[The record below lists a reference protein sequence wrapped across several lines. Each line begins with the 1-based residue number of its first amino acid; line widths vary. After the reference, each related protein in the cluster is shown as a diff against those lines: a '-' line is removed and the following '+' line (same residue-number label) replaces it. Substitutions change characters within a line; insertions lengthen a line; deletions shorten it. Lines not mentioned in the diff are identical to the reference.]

1 MKKYVED
8 LDFQGEEY
16 ISEWTPWSPQDIRRK
31 KCALEAARLMVD
43 AAMTAPVAGG
53 VPSVEAHIV
62 YGQEELE
69 AIARKIEDIA
79 HTNEAWKEPFLYEA
93 VMVRD
98 SDVIIF
104 IGNTRCHETPLD
116 AGCGLC
122 GGTLDCGY
130 FYEKKTTKYG
140 LVDITDRSSKRM
152 INGPLCTAR
161 VGDLG
166 YAVGSAL
173 WTAHTLMVD
182 ARPFASLGMAGQK
195 MGYCPKSGM
204 VVGVPLAA
212 KAKNPYVDVN
222 VDYHLIN
229 MDKIL
234 DNTRKIYQT
243 ARIIRGFDYRKWVPK
258 PKKAEEPKTQEEGA

>member
-1 MKKYVED
+1 MKKYMED

-16 ISEWTPWSPQDIRRK
+16 VSEWTPWSPQDIRRK
-31 KCALEAARLMVD
+31 KGVLKAARLMLD
-43 AAMTAPVAGG
+43 SALTAPVAGG
-53 VPSVEAHIV
+53 VPSIEAHIV

-69 AIARKIEDIA
+69 AIARKIEELA
-79 HTNEAWKEPFLYEA
+79 HQNENLKETYLYEA

-98 SDVIIF
+98 SDVILF

-130 FYEKKTTKYG
+130 FYEQKTHKSG
-140 LVDITDRSSKRM
+140 LVDITDRSSKRL
-152 INGPLCTAR
+152 IDGPLCTAR

-173 WTAHTLMVD
+173 WTAATLMVD
-182 ARPFASLGMAGQK
+182 ARPFASMGIAGQK

-204 VVGVPLAA
+204 VVGVPVAA

-229 MDKIL
+229 MDKVL
-234 DNTRKIYQT
+234 DNTRKIYNT
-243 ARIIRGFDYRKWVPK
+243 ARIVRGFDYRKWIPK
-258 PKKAEEPKTQEEGA
+258 PKKSDGVEGDEE

>member
-8 LDFQGEEY
+8 LNFQGEER
-16 ISEWTPWSPQDIRRK
+16 ISDWPSWSPQDIRRK
-31 KCALEAARLMVD
+31 KGALEAARLMVD
-43 AAMTAPVAGG
+43 AALTAPIAGG
-53 VPSVEAHIV
+53 VPQIEAQIV

-69 AIARKIEDIA
+69 AIARKVEEIA
-79 HTNEAWKEPFLYEA
+79 HSQESWKEQFLYEA
-93 VMVRD
+93 IMVRD

-104 IGNTRCHETPLD
+104 LGNTRCHETPLD

-130 FYEKKTTKYG
+130 FYDQKTHKHG

-152 INGPLCTAR
+152 INGTLCSAR

-173 WTAHTLMVD
+173 WAAHTLMVD
-182 ARPFASLGMAGQK
+182 ARPFASMGMAGQK
-195 MGYCPKSGM
+195 MGYCRNSGM
-204 VVGVPLAA
+204 VVAVPLAV
-212 KAKNPYVDVN
+212 KPKNPYVDIN

-229 MDKIL
+229 MDKVL

-243 ARIIRGFDYRKWVPK
+243 ARILRGFDYRKWIPK
-258 PKKAEEPKTQEEGA
+258 PKKIEGEDE

>member
-1 MKKYVED
+1 
-8 LDFQGEEY
+8 
-16 ISEWTPWSPQDIRRK
+16 
-31 KCALEAARLMVD
+31 
-43 AAMTAPVAGG
+43 
-53 VPSVEAHIV
+53 VPSTEGHLV

-69 AIARKIEDIA
+69 SVARKIEELA
-79 HTNEAWKEPFLYEA
+79 YTNKVWKEAFLYEA

-104 IGNTRCHETPLD
+104 LGNTRCHETPLD

-122 GGTLDCGY
+122 GGGLDCSN
-130 FYEKKTTKYG
+130 FYEKKTHKYG
-140 LVDITDRSSKRM
+140 LVDITDRSSPRH

-173 WTAHTLMVD
+173 WTACTLMVD
-182 ARPFASLGMAGQK
+182 ARPFASVGMAGQK

-204 VVGVPLAA
+204 VVGVPVAA
-212 KAKNPYVDVN
+212 KSKNPYVDVN

-229 MDKIL
+229 MEKVL
-234 DNTRKIYQT
+234 DNTRKVYGT
-243 ARIIRGFDYRKWVPK
+243 ARIIRGFDYRKWIPK
-258 PKKAEEPKTQEEGA
+258 PKAVGKEEEE

>member
-1 MKKYVED
+1 MRKYVED
-8 LDFQGEEY
+8 LDFHGEEH

-31 KCALEAARLMVD
+31 KGVLEAARLM
-43 AAMTAPVAGG
+43 ANSALTAPVAGG
-53 VPSVEAHIV
+53 VPQTEVHLV

-69 AIARKIEDIA
+69 AIARKVEEIA
-79 HTNEAWKEPFLYEA
+79 HTNSSWEEPFLYEA

-98 SDVIIF
+98 SDVVIF

-116 AGCGLC
+116 AGCGMC
-122 GGTLDCGY
+122 GGGLDCSY
-130 FYEKKTTKYG
+130 FYEKKTHRYG
-140 LVDITDRSSKRM
+140 LVDITDRSSARM
-152 INGPLCTAR
+152 IDGPLCTAR
-161 VGDLG
+161 VDDMG

-182 ARPFASLGMAGQK
+182 SRAFASVGMAGQK
-195 MGYCPKSGM
+195 MGYCAKSGM
-204 VVGVPLAA
+204 VVGVLVAA

-229 MDKIL
+229 MDKVL

-243 ARIIRGFDYRKWVPK
+243 ARIIRGFDYRKWIPK
-258 PKKAEEPKTQEEGA
+258 PPKTEQEDE

>member
-1 MKKYVED
+1 MQKYVED
-8 LDFQGEEY
+8 LNFRGEEY
-16 ISEWTPWSPQDIRRK
+16 VNEWTPWSPQDIRRK
-31 KCALEAARLMVD
+31 KGVLEAARMALNS
-43 AAMTAPVAGG
+43 ALTAPCAGG
-53 VPSVEAHIV
+53 VPSIEGHLV

-69 AIARKIEDIA
+69 AVARKVEELAYKNAI
-79 HTNEAWKEPFLYEA
+79 WKEMFLYEA

-122 GGTLDCGY
+122 GGELDCSY
-130 FYEKKTTKYG
+130 FYERKTHKHG
-140 LVDITDRSSKRM
+140 LVDITDRSSPRM

-161 VGDLG
+161 VNDLG

-173 WTAHTLMVD
+173 WTSTTLMVD
-182 ARPFASLGMAGQK
+182 ARPFASVGMAGHK

-204 VVGVPLAA
+204 VVGVPVAA

-229 MDKIL
+229 MEKVL

-243 ARIIRGFDYRKWVPK
+243 TRIIRGFDYRRWIPK
-258 PKKAEEPKTQEEGA
+258 PDNKGEEGE